1 MSQAEMA
8 SRAVTQVPESKN
20 AFMVWIEKI
29 LRAHYL
35 DIKRIYNREIAS
47 DFVELVKSGNE
58 INEAGNVKLII
69 EGDYL
74 IMEAH
79 DGSDW
84 ISTGWKLR
92 IA

>member
-1 MSQAEMA
+1 MAEAEMV
-8 SRAVTQVPESKN
+8 SRSITQVPESQQELKK
-20 AFMVWIEKI
+20 WLEKI
-29 LRAHYL
+29 LRNHYL
-35 DIKRIYNREIAS
+35 DINRIYNREIAS

-58 INEAGNVKLII
+58 INEAGNVRLLI

-74 IMEAH
+74 IMQAH

-84 ISTGWKLR
+84 VATGWTLR